1 MMKSSL
7 QHLKNSHRWSVLC
20 LLGAFVF
27 LATSLIL
34 IDNPRLNGFCYA
46 AEKDSNLSYG
56 RPSFVELSKMVKPAV
71 VNIRTEKVVKGRDRL
86 SRYYSGPNMPRDF
99 FGEDFF
105 NRFFGEGPEREYKER
120 SLGSGFVI
128 SKDGYILTNNH
139 VVEGADKIKVRLS
152 DDKEFDGSVI
162 GKDPKTDLA
171 LIKVEADLELPTLEL
186 GDSDSLEVGE
196 WVMAIGNP
204 FGLEHTVTVGVVS
217 AKGRVIGAGPYDDF
231 IQTDASINPGNSGGP
246 LVNIKGEVIGINTA
260 IIAQGQGIGF
270 AIPVKMAQEIVPQL
284 KDKGRVVRGWLGVL
298 VQKVTS
304 ELAESFGLPEGKGAL
319 VAKVEEESPAAKGG
333 IEEGD
338 IIITFDG
345 QEIKEMDELPR
356 IVAITPVGE
365 KVKVVIFRDGKEKT
379 LKVKVGEMPE
389 EKTEAFEKEKE
400 QDLGMTVQELTP
412 ELANRLGL
420 VDDEG
425 VIVRSVEP
433 GGPAEEAGI
442 KRGDVIRELNRK
454 PISDMDGFAK
464 AIEKAK
470 KDDNILLFV
479 KRGEDTLYVVL
490 KPEEEEEQ

>member
-1 MMKSSL
+1 MMKYPSKHFKKSRR
-7 QHLKNSHRWSVLC
+7 SSVLC
-20 LLGAFVF
+20 LLGVF
-27 LATSLIL
+27 IFLSTSLTL
-34 IDNPRLNGFCYA
+34 VQNPHSNGFCYA
-46 AEKDSNLSYG
+46 AEKDANLSYG
-56 RPSFVELSKMVKPAV
+56 RPSFVELSKTVKPAV

-152 DDKEFDGSVI
+152 DDREFEGSVI

-171 LIKVEADLELPTLEL
+171 LIKVEADIQLPTIEL

-246 LVNIKGEVIGINTA
+246 LVNTKGEVIGINTA
-260 IIAQGQGIGF
+260 IIAHGQGIGF
-270 AIPVKMAQEIVPQL
+270 AIPVKMAKEIVPQL
-284 KDKGRVVRGWLGVL
+284 KEKGRVVRGWLGVL
-298 VQKVTS
+298 VQKVTN

-319 VAKVEEESPAAKGG
+319 VAKVEKESPAEKGG

-338 IIITFDG
+338 IIITFAG
-345 QEIKEMDELPR
+345 KGIKEMDELPR
-356 IVAITPVGE
+356 MVASTPVGE

-389 EKTEAFEKEKE
+389 EKTVAFEKEKE
-400 QDLGMTVQELTP
+400 KNLGMTVQELTP

-420 VDDEG
+420 SDDDG
-425 VIVRSVEP
+425 VIVRSVDP
-433 GGPAEEAGI
+433 GGPADDAGI
-442 KRGDVIRELNRK
+442 RRGDVIREVNRS
-454 PISDMDGFAK
+454 PIGDMDDFMD
-464 AIEKAK
+464 AIQKTK
-470 KDDNILLFV
+470 KDENTLLFV
-479 KRGEDTLYVVL
+479 KRGDDTLYAVL
-490 KPEEEEEQ
+490 KPEEKG

>member
-1 MMKSSL
+1 MMKHSW
-7 QHLKNSHRWSVLC
+7 KNFGTLRWSRLVC
-20 LLGAFVF
+20 LLGAFIF
-27 LATSLIL
+27 LSTSLAL
-34 IDNPRLNGFCYA
+34 IQNPHSNGLCYA
-46 AEKDSNLSYG
+46 ADRDSNPSYG
-56 RPSFVELSKMVKPAV
+56 RPSFVDLSKTVKPAV

-86 SRYYSGPNMPRDF
+86 SRYYFGPNMPRDF

-152 DDKEFDGSVI
+152 DEKEFEGSVI

-171 LIKVEADLELPTLEL
+171 LIKVEADLKLPTLEL

-246 LVNIKGEVIGINTA
+246 LVNTKGEVIGINTA

-270 AIPVKMAQEIVPQL
+270 AIPVKMAKEIVPQL
-284 KDKGRVVRGWLGVL
+284 KEKGRVVRGWLGVL
-298 VQKVTS
+298 VQKVTG

-319 VAKVEEESPAAKGG
+319 VAKVEEGSPAEEGG
-333 IEEGD
+333 IQEGD

-345 QEIKEMDELPR
+345 TEIKEMDELPR
-356 IVAITPVGE
+356 IVANTAVGE
-365 KVKVVIFRDGKEKT
+365 KVRVVVFRDGKEKK

-389 EKTEAFEKEKE
+389 EKTETFEKDKEK
-400 QDLGMTVQELTP
+400 DVGMTVQELTP

-420 VDDEG
+420 ADDEG
-425 VIVRSVEP
+425 VIVRSVDP

-442 KRGDVIRELNRK
+442 RRGDVIRELNRK
-454 PISDMDGFAK
+454 PISDMDDFTK
-464 AIEKAK
+464 AMRKAK

-479 KRGEDTLYVVL
+479 KRGDDTLYVVL
-490 KPEEEEEQ
+490 KPEEEE